1 MRLQLAAC
9 GEECVALHQYTA
21 FLCCKGWYL
30 QSMCLRKGQN
40 LGAGNEP
47 THLLSEES
55 LSAQVAGG
63 GSAGPRSLLFF
74 QLVGRLHGLLGT
86 PMPPTHGAQSGVC
99 PRNKKSGGSLE

>member
-1 MRLQLAAC
+1 ML
-9 GEECVALHQYTA
+9 YTA
-21 FLCCKGWYL
+21 FLWYL

-74 QLVGRLHGLLGT
+74 QLMGRLHGLLGN
-86 PMPPTHGAQSGVC
+86 PMPPTHGAESGVY
-99 PRNKKSGGSLE
+99 PRNKKNGGSLE